1 MYVAFE
7 DGILNRPVILG
18 CLSGRST
25 NRRSDKLLSLNVE
38 SQATLPKQTRI
49 GDVAPADVQALQGLG
64 EISSLA
70 RMLTLVVNNLNSLL
84 PAESRLDLPESWNAF
99 LNEGGTS

>member
-1 MYVAFE
+1 MVYVAFE
-7 DGILNRPVILG
+7 DDILNRPVILG

-38 SQATLPKQTRI
+38 SQATLPKQTSI
-49 GDVAPADVQALQGLG
+49 GETTQADLQALQGLG

-70 RMLTLVVNNLNSLL
+70 RMLALVVDNLNSLL
-84 PAESRLDLPESWNAF
+84 PAER
-99 LNEGGTS
+99 